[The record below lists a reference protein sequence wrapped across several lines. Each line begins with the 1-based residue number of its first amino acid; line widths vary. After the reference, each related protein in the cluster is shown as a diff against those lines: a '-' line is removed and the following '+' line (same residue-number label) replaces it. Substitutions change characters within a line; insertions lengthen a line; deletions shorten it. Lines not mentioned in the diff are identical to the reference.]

1 MPARDYYTLPE
12 AAQILDLS
20 QRRLLD
26 LLESGEIEGERDPQ
40 SGRWKIPKQAADER
54 ASQDRQPEDAE
65 EPPGQSAEMLKGLVD
80 ELGHVHR
87 QIGHLKNRLDR
98 ARRTEKEERE
108 QLLAELEQ
116 EREGHRQERERAEK
130 LHAEANRLREELE
143 RNKGSWRK
151 LFGGQD

>member
-1 MPARDYYTLPE
+1 MPTRDFYTLPE
-12 AAQILDLS
+12 AAQILEVS
-20 QRRLLD
+20 QRSLLKS
-26 LLESGEIEGERDPQ
+26 LEMGEIEGERDPQ

-108 QLLAELEQ
+108 QLLVELEQ
-116 EREGHRQERERAEK
+116 ERERYRRERERVDG
-130 LHAEANRLREELE
+130 LQEET
-143 RNKGSWRK
+143 
-151 LFGGQD
+151 

>member
-54 ASQDRQPEDAE
+54 APRIGSPRTPKSLPDS
-65 EPPGQSAEMLKGLVD
+65 PPRCSKV
-80 ELGHVHR
+80 
-87 QIGHLKNRLDR
+87 
-98 ARRTEKEERE
+98 
-108 QLLAELEQ
+108 
-116 EREGHRQERERAEK
+116 
-130 LHAEANRLREELE
+130 
-143 RNKGSWRK
+143 S
-151 LFGGQD
+151 